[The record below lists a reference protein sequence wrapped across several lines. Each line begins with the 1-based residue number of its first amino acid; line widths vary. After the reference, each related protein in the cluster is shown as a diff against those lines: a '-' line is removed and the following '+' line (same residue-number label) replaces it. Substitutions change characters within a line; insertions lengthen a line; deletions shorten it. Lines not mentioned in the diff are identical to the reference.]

1 MNSEKGSFHLTEIGY
16 NFAEVAESLLNN
28 RSFEAAIAAYKE
40 ILKSADSD
48 TFPNN
53 KVGDDND
60 SSATEADPV
69 IFKADTSA
77 QSPKPLLSDVRFLIG
92 EDLRTKEKY
101 YWEFGNKSLN
111 NRHLLINGNSG
122 CGKTYCIQTLLLEMV
137 RSGVSGVVFD
147 YTSGFTPDK
156 LDPLFIQELGDKVQ
170 QRVVYLDKIPVN
182 PFARQI
188 VKVGGS
194 EGLEKDVSVATR
206 ISNVFATV
214 YGFGGQQ
221 KSALY
226 KAIKNGLQHHKDA
239 MSFAYLEDELNDVS
253 AKQAET
259 VLSKIQP
266 FLDLEPFAE
275 DEDFNW
281 GSIRDSNGMV
291 YVMQLDGFDRPTQL
305 LLTELLLWDIW
316 NYCVQ
321 NGNEEHPFVI
331 VLDEAQNLSH
341 DAESP
346 SAKFLT
352 EGRKFG
358 ISAWYATQFMKP
370 QLSDDEIQ
378 RLQQAGQKLYF
389 CPPDD
394 GVMTVAKNIDIDAQ
408 NAKEWAPKLKALKKG
423 ECVTCGNMVR
433 NGKWAKYEP
442 KIVKVT
448 SFQERLNHD

>member
-1 MNSEKGSFHLTEIGY
+1 M
-16 NFAEVAESLLNN
+16 
-28 RSFEAAIAAYKE
+28 
-40 ILKSADSD
+40 
-48 TFPNN
+48 
-53 KVGDDND
+53 
-60 SSATEADPV
+60 
-69 IFKADTSA
+69 
-77 QSPKPLLSDVRFLIG
+77 RFLIG

-122 CGKTYCIQTLLLEMV
+122 CGKTYCIQTLLMEMV
-137 RSGVSGVVFD
+137 RAGISGVVFD

-156 LDPLFIQELGDKVQ
+156 LDPLFLQELGEKVR

-188 VKVGGS
+188 VKVGGT

-206 ISNVFATV
+206 IANVFATV

-226 KAIKNGLQHHKDA
+226 KAIKNGFQHHGDG
-239 MSFAYLEDELNDVS
+239 MSFAYLEDELNDVN

-275 DEDFNW
+275 DEAFSW
-281 GSIRDSNGMV
+281 GSIRDSDGIV
-291 YVMQLDGFDRPTQL
+291 YIMQLDGFDRPTQL

-341 DAESP
+341 NAESP

-408 NAKEWAPKLKALKKG
+408 GAKEWAPKLKSLKKG

-448 SFQERLNHD
+448 SFQERLNQD